1 MYRTFGDVFAYR
13 STGEYH
19 YTLSARWFHDCIL
32 LKDIGAETAHIGSK
46 ISCIQVEST
55 GRMWVCA
62 ENSGTIYEYVDTGIT
77 QPPTFEQIILDVR
90 SSFDKSHV
98 STLVALDMKRDLED
112 YYGIVF
118 GDGDA
123 AIRKFISLSF
133 CNILS
138 ARIAS
143 TNKISTC
150 FRRAISDPSYQMC
163 RNRLMREFG
172 EGIF

>member
-13 STGEYH
+13 TSGEYN
-19 YTLSARWFHDCIL
+19 YTRSARWFCDCIL
-32 LKDIGAETAHIGSK
+32 LKDIGAEHVHAGS
-46 ISCIQVEST
+46 IVSNIQVVAG
-55 GRMWVCA
+55 GRIWLGIALNDML
-62 ENSGTIYEYVDTGIT
+62 YEYVDTGVSW
-77 QPPTFEQIILDVR
+77 QPTFEQIILDVR

>member
-90 SSFDKSHV
+90 SSIDNTPV
-98 STLVALDMKRDLED
+98 SALVALDMKNDLED

-118 GDGDA
+118 GDE
-123 AIRKFISLSF
+123 AIRKLISRSF

-138 ARIAS
+138 VRLTS
-143 TNKISTC
+143 MNKISEC
-150 FRRAISDPSYQMC
+150 FKRAISDPSYQMC
-163 RNRLMREFG
+163 RNRLMREAT
-172 EGIF
+172 ECIF